1 MKKKIVFS
9 ISFLLVAFCSTA
21 SLAMDFDMLDNVD
34 IHGFIS
40 QGYLKS
46 NYNNFLAKTEDGT
59 FQFNEAGINF
69 STDITERLRIG
80 LQLFARDMGTIG
92 NNEVILDWAVA
103 DYRFKDWL
111 GLRAGNMKLVHGLY
125 NETRDIDMI
134 RTNIFLPQGI
144 YNEAWRESSTL
155 IQGMGIYGEVP
166 MGVVG
171 GLSYDG
177 QYGNIT
183 MAPDKGAARLAEDQ
197 WPLAIVDISPL
208 LAAADPALVGAAF
221 TSMYASVAD
230 KPVGEGEITQDEFD
244 NAMAQTQALTSQTD
258 INLISVDTD
267 EIDVEQAYSGKIH
280 WNTPIN
286 GLVIGASTLGYKF
299 EAKMDSTL
307 ASSAMQTVAAYQGVA
322 GMLQDYG
329 DNGSVDS
336 AADHVELFN
345 KAESMEGFANYGVA
359 FPITPTTFKADAKT
373 YVASMEYTWRSLV
386 LAAEYMRTDYQLKFQ
401 NDLFKDPVINSI
413 LENASDYSTMDA
425 AGNMNLPDFSS
436 MGWYASA
443 AYRFTYWFELG
454 AYYSEYYPD
463 EDDKDGKI
471 RVNEKKIDDEY
482 HRGWLKDTCMTM
494 RFDINENWV
503 AKLEGHSM
511 DGAAVLLG
519 ADNPVSTDGSERYER
534 YWMLYAAKLTYS
546 F

>member
-1 MKKKIVFS
+1 MKKKIIFL
-9 ISFLLVAFCSTA
+9 ISFLLFVSYSTG
-21 SLAMDFDMLDNVD
+21 SLAMEFDMLDNVD

-46 NYNNFLAKTEDGT
+46 NYNNFFANTEDGT
-59 FQFNEAGINF
+59 TQFNEVGINF

-80 LQLFARDMGTIG
+80 VQFFARDMGTIG
-92 NNEVILDWAVA
+92 NNEIILDWAVA

-111 GLRAGNMKLVHGLY
+111 GLRAGNMKLVNGLY

-134 RTNIFLPQGI
+134 RTNIFLPQSV

-155 IQGMGIYGEVP
+155 IQGIGVYGEVP
-166 MGVVG
+166 IGPAG
-171 GLSYDG
+171 SLSYDG
-177 QYGNIT
+177 QYGTISI
-183 MAPDKGAARLAEDQ
+183 APDKGAARLAEDQ
-197 WPLAIVDISPL
+197 WPLAVVDISPL
-208 LAAADPALVGAAF
+208 LAAADPAIVAAAF
-221 TSMYASVAD
+221 GSMSAAI
-230 KPVGEGEITQDEFD
+230 GTGEITLDEFTT
-244 NAMAQTQALTSQTD
+244 AQEQAQALAGQNE

-267 EIDVEQAYSGKIH
+267 EINVEQAYSGKVH
-280 WNTPIN
+280 WNTPVE
-286 GLVIGASTLGYKF
+286 GLIIGASTLGYTF
-299 EAKMDSTL
+299 DAQMDSSL
-307 ASSAMQTVAAYQGVA
+307 ASSAMQTIAAYQGLS

-329 DNGSVDS
+329 DNGNVDS

-345 KAESMEGFANYGVA
+345 KADGLEGFADYGIH
-359 FPITPTTFKADAKT
+359 FPIYPTTFKTDAKT

-386 LAAEYMRTDYQLKFQ
+386 LAAEYMRTDWQIKFQ
-401 NDLFKDPVINSI
+401 NDLFKDPVINAL

-425 AGNMNLPDFSS
+425 AGNMNIPDFTS
-436 MGWYASA
+436 MGWYVSS

-463 EDDKDGKI
+463 EDDKNGKI
-471 RVNEKKIDDEY
+471 RVDSKKLDNEY

-511 DGAAVLLG
+511 DGAAILLG
-519 ADNPVSTDGSERYER
+519 ADNPMPTDGSERYDK